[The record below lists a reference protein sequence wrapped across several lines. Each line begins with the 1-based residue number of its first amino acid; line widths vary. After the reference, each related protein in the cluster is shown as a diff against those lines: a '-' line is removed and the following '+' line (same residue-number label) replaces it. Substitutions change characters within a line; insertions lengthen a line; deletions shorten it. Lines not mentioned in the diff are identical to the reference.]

1 ERLRAPGIVHLDYV
15 EPRRLAGIYRG
26 ADAFVLPSL
35 YEGFGFPLLEAMA
48 HGVPAIAARNSSLPE
63 IGGDAALYF
72 ETRDELVSQLQRVLS
87 DVDLRR
93 AMAERGRA
101 RAAQFSWK
109 EAGAKTLEVLK
120 RAAGFSG
127 APVSSP

>member
-48 HGVPAIAARNSSLPE
+48 HGVPAIAAHNSSMPE
-63 IGGDAALYF
+63 IGGEAALYF
-72 ETRDELVSQLQRVLS
+72 ETGDELLQQLQRVLN
-87 DVDLRR
+87 DADLRHR
-93 AMAERGRA
+93 MIERGRA
-101 RAAQFSWK
+101 RAAEFSWR
-109 EAGAKTLEVLK
+109 
-120 RAAGFSG
+120 RA
-127 APVSSP
+127 